1 MSSNNQPNAFE
12 KGYAAAQIA
21 ASILS
26 PGAGLVPQSPNPA
39 TQSEYSEVQESEANK
54 AYEALEELSQSNLEL
69 EEQLEWA
76 AETTADEKIEQRE
89 EDLETSLM
97 ADRPIAAGGPD
108 PETET
113 GEGETFDWVGLAL
126 NSINSSVETE
136 TESSHESEEIE
147 SESSE
152 SESESESE
160 AECGE
165 SEKGG

>member
-1 MSSNNQPNAFE
+1 MNLMLLKKA
-12 KGYAAAQIA
+12 YAAAQIA
-21 ASILS
+21 ASIIS
-26 PGAGLVPQSPNPA
+26 PVASPVPQSPNQAAQP
-39 TQSEYSEVQESEANK
+39 EYSEVQEVEANK
-54 AYEALEELSQSNLEL
+54 AYEALGELSQSNLEL
-69 EEQLEWA
+69 EEQLESA

-113 GEGETFDWVGLAL
+113 GESETVDWVGLAL
-126 NSINSSVETE
+126 NNIHSSVETE
-136 TESSHESEEIE
+136 SEFSQESGETE

-165 SEKGG
+165 SEMGG